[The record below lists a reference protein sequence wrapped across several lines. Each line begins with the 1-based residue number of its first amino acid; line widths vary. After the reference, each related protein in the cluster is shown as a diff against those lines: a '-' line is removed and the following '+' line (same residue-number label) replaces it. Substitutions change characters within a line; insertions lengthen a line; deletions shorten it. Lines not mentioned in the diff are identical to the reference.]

1 MSKDTTP
8 APPKMGSS
16 ESWTLGPLVKMRIN
30 PLLSVRNV
38 IFLQFFLVSS
48 FHKGEYPRLCL
59 VLTGDLWVQ
68 FESYRVDLSSPDDL
82 VLGVLIMHGVC
93 SRRKTVL
100 FALNM
105 IRFSFAL
112 RDCRVTLNQM
122 F

>member
-1 MSKDTTP
+1 
-8 APPKMGSS
+8 
-16 ESWTLGPLVKMRIN
+16 MRFK
-30 PLLSVRNV
+30 PLLRVRNV

-68 FESYRVDLSSPDDL
+68 FESYRVDLSSPDVL
-82 VLGVLIMHGVC
+82 VLGVLLMHGLC
-93 SRRKTVL
+93 FRRKTVL

-105 IRFSFAL
+105 LRFSFAL
-112 RDCRVTLNQM
+112 RNCWVTLNQI